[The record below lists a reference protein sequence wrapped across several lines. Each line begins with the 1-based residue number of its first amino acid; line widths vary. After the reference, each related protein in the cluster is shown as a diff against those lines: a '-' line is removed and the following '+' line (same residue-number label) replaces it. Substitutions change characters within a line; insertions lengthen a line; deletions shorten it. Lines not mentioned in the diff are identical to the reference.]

1 MRAGAVVV
9 NFNGGEDL
17 PRCLAALRGQTAPV
31 DVVLVDCASGDGTR
45 ALAERPPA
53 GVRGLPLAENAG
65 YAGGCAAGLAAL
77 DPGVEVIGFFN
88 PDCVP
93 AADFFAVCLDVL
105 ARRPEAGGVAA
116 RLERPG
122 GEVLDSCGQV
132 LTPLLLRVRDRGYN
146 GAAAG
151 RFAEPA
157 TVLAACGA
165 AMVYRRAAL
174 AAAAVAGEVFPA
186 DFFAFWE
193 DLDLGWR
200 VSAAGWPV
208 VYEPRAVATHRRG
221 ATAAPGAGRLIFR
234 RPPELAAA
242 VIANRWATLVRNLH
256 PVDFWLRLPVLLP
269 GEVAMLIWVLL
280 RHPRVLGRL
289 RAALPRVRRAAAQR
303 RLIRR
308 RPLAELL

>member
-17 PRCLAALRGQTAPV
+17 PLCLAALRAQTVPV
-31 DVVLVDCASGDGTR
+31 EVVLVDCASGDGTR

-53 GVRGLPLAENAG
+53 GVRGLPLPENAG

-77 DPGVEVIGFFN
+77 DPAVEVIGFFN

-93 AADFFAVCLDVL
+93 SPGFFAVCLDL
-105 ARRPEAGGVAA
+105 LERRPEAGGVAA
-116 RLERPG
+116 RLVRPG

-132 LTPLLLRVRDRGYN
+132 LTPLLLRVRDRGYD
-146 GAAAG
+146 GPAAG
-151 RFAEPA
+151 RFIKPA

-186 DFFAFWE
+186 DYFAFWE

-308 RPLAELL
+308 RPLAGLL

>member
-17 PRCLAALRGQTAPV
+17 PLCLAALRAQTV
-31 DVVLVDCASGDGTR
+31 TVEVVLVDCASGDGTR
-45 ALAERPPA
+45 ALAERPPT

-65 YAGGCAAGLAAL
+65 YAGGCAAGLEAL
-77 DPGVEVIGFFN
+77 DPAAEVVGFFN

-93 AADFFAVCLDVL
+93 APEFFAVCLDVF

-132 LTPLLLRVRDRGYN
+132 LTPLLLRVRDRGYD
-146 GAAAG
+146 GPAVG

-186 DFFAFWE
+186 DYFAFWE

-234 RPPELAAA
+234 RTPELAAA

-280 RHPRVLGRL
+280 RRPRVLGRL

-308 RPLAELL
+308 RPLAGLR

>member
-1 MRAGAVVV
+1 MRAAAVVV

-17 PRCLAALRGQTAPV
+17 PACLDALCAQTVPV
-31 DVVLVDCASGDGTR
+31 EVVLVDCASSDGSR
-45 ALAERPPA
+45 GLAERPPA
-53 GVRGLPLAENAG
+53 GVRGLPLAANVG
-65 YAGGCAAGLAAL
+65 YAGGCAAGLVAL
-77 DPGVEVIGFFN
+77 DPEVEAIGFFN
-88 PDCVP
+88 PDCFP
-93 AADFFAVCLDVL
+93 APQFFAVCTELFR
-105 ARRPEAGGVAA
+105 RRPEAGGVAP

-122 GEVLDSCGQV
+122 GELLDSCGQV
-132 LTPLLLRVRDRGYN
+132 LTPLLLRVRDRGY
-146 GAAAG
+146 GGPAAG

-174 AAAAVAGEVFPA
+174 AAAAVDGEVFPA
-186 DFFAFWE
+186 DYFAFWE

-208 VYEPRAVATHRRG
+208 VYEPRALAVHRRG
-221 ATAAPGAGRLIFR
+221 ATARPGRGRLIFR
-234 RPPELAAA
+234 RPPALAAA

-256 PVDFWLRLPVLLP
+256 PVDFWLRLPLLLP
-269 GEVAMLIWVLL
+269 GEVAMVGSVLL
-280 RHPRVLGRL
+280 RHPRVLGAL
-289 RAALPRVRRAAAQR
+289 RAVWPRVRRAASQR